1 MAKKPSR
8 QQIREEPSHPNAF
21 FLKTYLERLQSD
33 LSQFVDNDDNIDI
46 TMDPKLVIEK
56 LLEKYDG
63 KYPVLVINEHFN
75 SILLFY
81 TAFLMFFSYFDVC
94 NQRVVWDALV
104 SAAYEAAAD
113 LPSVPAMSRILL
125 SPFMEKTITNYM
137 RKRCDKFGNFYIKQ
151 KHKDKVSGM
160 TREIENMLFI
170 MFICML

>member
-8 QQIREEPSHPNAF
+8 QQICEEPSHPSPNAF
-21 FLKTYLERLQSD
+21 FLKTYLERLQGD

-81 TAFLMFFSYFDVC
+81 TAFLMFFSSILMFVI
-94 NQRVVWDALV
+94 RVW
-104 SAAYEAAAD
+104 Y
-113 LPSVPAMSRILL
+113 
-125 SPFMEKTITNYM
+125 
-137 RKRCDKFGNFYIKQ
+137 GIK
-151 KHKDKVSGM
+151 
-160 TREIENMLFI
+160 
-170 MFICML
+170 